1 MTIKLTDEMTDA
13 LIEHYGYLAD
23 DREQA
28 EAGLRVVLAIV
39 ERDLP
44 DVEALVRGAYAR
56 GQSDER
62 ALTQLLGPPDCP
74 SRWHTLETDDMPDKC
89 PICGATE

>member
-1 MTIKLTDEMTDA
+1 MTIKLTQEMYDA
-13 LIEHYGYLAD
+13 YTY
-23 DREQA
+23 A
-28 EAGLRVVLAIV
+28 EAVNGAHSEGLQAVLMIV